1 MIAVRQPCRLKLSA
15 SGLDIGWESIDFL
28 TTYDKK
34 RMIDPLGAENGPA
47 YQTLGHLDAL
57 PAGTRLGEFEIQG
70 LLGFGGFGMVYR
82 GYDHSLERQVAIKEY
97 MPSALAARSTNCE
110 LSVRSSS
117 DTQTFQA
124 GLQSFIA
131 EARLLARFDHPSLVK
146 VYRFWEANNTAYM
159 AMPLYQGIT
168 LKQARLQMIGPPPE
182 DWLRVVLWSVLEALK
197 VLHSSDALHRDVSP
211 DNIFLQDQG
220 PPVLLDLGAAR
231 LIVMEGN
238 KKHTA
243 VLKVNYAPIEQ
254 YADVSDLREGP
265 WTDIYALAAVIHG
278 CVCNEPPLP
287 ATFRVV
293 RDRLPSMARVAKTTE
308 THFGQSYSS
317 SFIKAIDHA
326 LSIQPCDR
334 PATVEAFAKILKLR
348 SVNHPQRFD
357 WRNGLGDKVSLS
369 GANGVTKAVVFA
381 ASTVVA
387 ETLPFA
393 KADIAAVKALAATT
407 KPRVQQSLVRGWLRW
422 WWAGALVFIMGF
434 AVWAA
439 WSSRTSV
446 ARPST
451 PLTLD
456 ASAITP
462 TVAGDPQSL
471 IVPTEPASY
480 PTDELVVAPQPL
492 WPVSANSPGPVIQV
506 QPRQAR
512 PTATPVKSV
521 DSPLLTASKPTS
533 EVASAPA
540 PKSVTNEA
548 ASSQDVLKP
557 KRDGNSLCPDS
568 NLFTRPMC
576 IYQECQK
583 PEFKNL
589 QVCVDD
595 RKRWEE
601 RDRLNRLP

>member
-1 MIAVRQPCRLKLSA
+1 
-15 SGLDIGWESIDFL
+15 
-28 TTYDKK
+28 
-34 RMIDPLGAENGPA
+34 MIDPLGAETGPA
-47 YQTLGHLDAL
+47 YQTLGHVDAL
-57 PAGTRLGEFEIQG
+57 PVGTRLGEFEIQG

-97 MPSALAARSTNCE
+97 MPSALVARSVNYE
-110 LSVRSSS
+110 LSVRSSA

-168 LKQARLQMIGPPPE
+168 LKQARMQMSGPPPE
-182 DWLRVVLWSVLEALK
+182 DWLRVVIWSVLEALK
-197 VLHSSDALHRDVSP
+197 VLHSCDALHRDVSP

-231 LIVMEGN
+231 LAVLEGN

-254 YADVSDLREGP
+254 YADVSDMREGP

-293 RDRLPSMARVAKTTE
+293 RDRLPSMAKIAKTTE
-308 THFGQSYSS
+308 THFGQTYSS

-326 LSIQPCDR
+326 LAIQPGDR
-334 PATVEAFAKILKLR
+334 PATVEAFAKALKLR

-357 WRNGLGDKVSLS
+357 WRAALADKVTLL
-369 GANGVTKAVVFA
+369 GADGVTKAVAFG
-381 ASTVVA
+381 ASTAVE

-393 KADIAAVKALAATT
+393 KAPAAVVKAVAAKAAPST
-407 KPRVQQSLVRGWLRW
+407 SSASMRGAWRW
-422 WWAGALVFIMGF
+422 WWVAALCCAVLV

-439 WSSRTSV
+439 WSG
-446 ARPST
+446 RPSAEQLSK
-451 PLTLD
+451 PLP
-456 ASAITP
+456 AVINA
-462 TVAGDPQSL
+462 TVPRVEIDPQSL
-471 IVPTEPASY
+471 AVPAAPASSAMEE
-480 PTDELVVAPQPL
+480 PMVTVLPL
-492 WPVSANSPGPVIQV
+492 LPASANSPGPVVRLQTRPAGV
-506 QPRQAR
+506 AR
-512 PTATPVKSV
+512 AVVAPVKSV
-521 DSPLLTASKPTS
+521 DDPRSAVPKPAPEAT
-533 EVASAPA
+533 SAPA
-540 PKSVTNEA
+540 PKPMESEA
-548 ASSQDVLKP
+548 EPSQDAPKP
-557 KRDGNSLCPDS
+557 TRDGNTLCPDS

-583 PEFKNL
+583 PEFRNL

-601 RDRLNRLP
+601 RDRLNRPQ